1 MSKRRISPNLP
12 ETIEFQAELNLL
24 YRRRLALVNLIRSL
38 EEYNLT
44 SGMASSTR
52 PKDFRK
58 DHGEDANRKNL
69 RVIFSE
75 ALDVPA

>member
-44 SGMASSTR
+44 SGMASSVLGTEL
-52 PKDFRK
+52 RK
-58 DHGEDANRKNL
+58 ERCEDPNRKNL
-69 RVIFSE
+69 RIIFSE
-75 ALDVPA
+75 ALDLPA